1 MDFATLIGQLGPDA
15 RDAVSQFYFEDGG
28 GRNYGDDFSINPNNS
43 VPAPSPAT
51 NTANGGAAP
60 IVGGLPSGNKGLFGI
75 LGGAGSSA
83 AGQPGFYF
91 GEDGVPT
98 YGDTAADVTPVIG
111 IQSGGD
117 GIMGILKSE
126 GYNDTYNYQN
136 IDPSAYLDDKKE
148 GASRLFAD
156 IIRAQTQ
163 DYLTR
168 FAPIEDYL
176 ASTITRT
183 GTTFLEGDMNRTRE
197 AIMDGAQSARGQ
209 YTRQFERYGV
219 AGRQLDN
226 TNATTSALVGGMN
239 DTRDRDVD
247 RKIALLGG
255 GLGSI
260 AQKAR
265 AQQGAG

>member
-1 MDFATLIGQLGPDA
+1 MDYATLIGMLGPDA
-15 RDAVSQFYFEDGG
+15 RQEVSQFYF
-28 GRNYGDDFSINPNNS
+28 GD
-43 VPAPSPAT
+43 
-51 NTANGGAAP
+51 
-60 IVGGLPSGNKGLFGI
+60 
-75 LGGAGSSA
+75 
-83 AGQPGFYF
+83 
-91 GEDGVPT
+91 DGVPT
-98 YGDTAADVTPVIG
+98 YGDTAPDMTPVIG

-117 GIMGILKSE
+117 GFMGFLGSK
-126 GYNDTYNYQN
+126 GYDDTNNYQN
-136 IDPSAYLDDKKE
+136 INPSAYLSDDKE

-168 FAPIEDYL
+168 FAPMEDYL
-176 ASTITRT
+176 AGTITQT
-183 GTTFLEGDMNRTRE
+183 GTTFLEGDMDRTRE
-197 AIMDGAQSARGQ
+197 AIMGGAQSARDQ

-239 DTRDRDVD
+239 DARDRDVD
-247 RKIALLGG
+247 RKIAILGG

-260 AQKAR
+260 GMKSR

>member
-1 MDFATLIGQLGPDA
+1 MDFNTLIGMLGPDA
-15 RDAVSQFYFEDGG
+15 RDAVSQFYF
-28 GRNYGDDFSINPNNS
+28 GD
-43 VPAPSPAT
+43 
-51 NTANGGAAP
+51 
-60 IVGGLPSGNKGLFGI
+60 
-75 LGGAGSSA
+75 
-83 AGQPGFYF
+83 
-91 GEDGVPT
+91 DGVPT
-98 YGDTAADVTPVIG
+98 YGDNAPAPTPLTGTEDAG
-111 IQSGGD
+111 IAGIFGGRGESYD
-117 GIMGILKSE
+117 
-126 GYNDTYNYQN
+126 YTNNYQN
-136 IDPSAYLDDKKE
+136 LNPNAYLDDDKE

-163 DYLTR
+163 DYLRR

-197 AIMDGAQSARGQ
+197 AITGGAQSARDQ

-219 AGRQLDN
+219 MGKQLDN

-265 AQQGAG
+265 AQQGGG

>member
-1 MDFATLIGQLGPDA
+1 MDLNSLVTMLGPDA
-15 RDAVSQFYFEDGG
+15 RQAVSQFYL
-28 GRNYGDDFSINPNNS
+28 GD
-43 VPAPSPAT
+43 
-51 NTANGGAAP
+51 
-60 IVGGLPSGNKGLFGI
+60 
-75 LGGAGSSA
+75 
-83 AGQPGFYF
+83 
-91 GEDGVPT
+91 DGVPT
-98 YGDTAADVTPVIG
+98 YGPNYQPATTGVSG
-111 IQSGGD
+111 ESSSGGGFIGD
-117 GIMGILKSE
+117 MARILVGDAEQGARASE
-126 GYNDTYNYQN
+126 FAATGTINPN
-136 IDPSAYLDDKKE
+136 AYLGDNKE

-176 ASTITRT
+176 AGTITRT
-183 GTTFLEGDMNRTRE
+183 GTTFLEGDMERTRD
-197 AIMDGAQSARGQ
+197 AVMGGAQSARDQ

-219 AGRQLDN
+219 MGKQLDN

-260 AQKAR
+260 GMKTR
-265 AQQGAG
+265 AQQGTGS

>member
-1 MDFATLIGQLGPDA
+1 MLGPDA
-15 RDAVSQFYFEDGG
+15 RQEVSQ
-28 GRNYGDDFSINPNNS
+28 
-43 VPAPSPAT
+43 
-51 NTANGGAAP
+51 
-60 IVGGLPSGNKGLFGI
+60 
-75 LGGAGSSA
+75 
-83 AGQPGFYF
+83 FYF

-98 YGDTAADVTPVIG
+98 YGDIAPDVTPAIG

-117 GIMGILKSE
+117 GIMGFFKGQ
-126 GYNDTYNYQN
+126 GYNDTNNYQN
-136 IDPSAYLDDKKE
+136 INPSAYMDDDKE

-176 ASTITRT
+176 AGTITQT
-183 GTTFLEGDMNRTRE
+183 GTTFLEGDMERTRE
-197 AIMDGAQSARGQ
+197 AIMGGAQSAQDQ

-239 DTRDRDVD
+239 DARDRDVD
-247 RKIALLGG
+247 RKIAILGG

-260 AQKAR
+260 GMKSR